1 MKFTRQSVAAALFA
15 AGAAACFANP
25 ACAFA
30 TADAAAPA
38 AAGSMAAMEHAPG
51 ADADGRPD
59 HGRDERGADGH
70 GPDRRGHGEGGGG
83 LDGGPDEG
91 FGGHG
96 PGAPGPDMPF
106 GHGGPFGVP
115 GLHRLQLSEAQQDK
129 LFAVMHAAA
138 PQRREQDKAERKA
151 REALREM
158 GQSGSFDETRA
169 SNLARN
175 LGQAIAAGVVLQAR
189 TQAQVLAV
197 LTPEQREQL
206 RKERPPGPPPRQ

>member
-38 AAGSMAAMEHAPG
+38 AGSTAAMEHAPG
-51 ADADGRPD
+51 GDAGARPER
-59 HGRDERGADGH
+59 GVDERGPDGH
-70 GPDRRGHGEGGGG
+70 GPDRRGHGEGGGP
-83 LDGGPDEG
+83 DGGPDEG

-106 GHGGPFGVP
+106 GHGGPSGMH

-175 LGQAIAAGVVLQAR
+175 LGQAIAAGIVLQAR
-189 TQAQVLAV
+189 THAQVLAV
-197 LTPEQREQL
+197 LTAEQREQL
-206 RKERPPGPPPRQ
+206 RKERPPGPPPGR